1 MGINNPPIK
10 CERIDK
16 ILTQFSENLYQDIFW
31 SLPSTSPSKKDLIGF
46 LFATVRFA
54 LDDLKISLVNSIS
67 STTFYKTKMASI
79 RKIFS
84 LIGGKEK
91 SY

>member
-1 MGINNPPIK
+1 MRSWNM
-10 CERIDK
+10 
-16 ILTQFSENLYQDIFW
+16 
-31 SLPSTSPSKKDLIGF
+31 IG
-46 LFATVRFA
+46 RFA